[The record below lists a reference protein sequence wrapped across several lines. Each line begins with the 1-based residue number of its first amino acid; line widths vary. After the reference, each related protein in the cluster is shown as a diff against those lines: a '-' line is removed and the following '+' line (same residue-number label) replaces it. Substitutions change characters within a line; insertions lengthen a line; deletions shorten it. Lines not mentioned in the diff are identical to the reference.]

1 MVLAEQKLELDT
13 TKKEGANQTMI
24 GETFKK
30 NVNES
35 GCYEVIGRLLK
46 LLIKN
51 IGTVGTKPSH
61 HMEKEEKVHQ
71 LQH

>member
-1 MVLAEQKLELDT
+1 
-13 TKKEGANQTMI
+13 MI